1 MHTNTHP
8 QTVLVWYV
16 ETEEQKIHCQAE
28 TCCAMP
34 HNFAVQRRD
43 VVFSPQNV
51 YLQTHTHT
59 RTEDAQTL
67 SPILTTGNTLR
78 TQSFHSHSATLSARR
93 TTHNVVLFAPCGL
106 VETGYFYHPSSI
118 SCVPTVAQ
126 IGTRF
131 KTRPSVRGEH
141 HFSLATCNRGLP
153 QCIAM
158 ATRSVKECTGVVWKN
173 NRREEVDIGEK
184 RIIKKSQGWGGKP
197 FSTTCRL
204 TATVECGDLT

>member
-43 VVFSPQNV
+43 VVSPQSV

-67 SPILTTGNTLR
+67 NPILTTGNTLR
-78 TQSFHSHSATLSARR
+78 TQSFHSHSTTLSPLAGPPTMLCSSRR
-93 TTHNVVLFAPCGL
+93 VAWLK
-106 VETGYFYHPSSI
+106 TGYFYHPSSI

-158 ATRSVKECTGVVWKN
+158 ATRSVRECTV
-173 NRREEVDIGEK
+173 
-184 RIIKKSQGWGGKP
+184 
-197 FSTTCRL
+197 
-204 TATVECGDLT
+204 TV